1 MANNRIRVT
10 FSTTAGDLED
20 DFPVNQPLHALKREV
35 MARLKLDP
43 SQADQFVVTLAGNP
57 LDEGKS
63 LGSLGVAEKA
73 VLVIE
78 RREVVKI

>member
-1 MANNRIRVT
+1 MAGMRIHLT

-20 DFPVNQPLHALKREV
+20 DFPLNQPLHALKREV
-35 MARLKLDP
+35 MGRLKLDP
-43 SQADQFVVTLAGNP
+43 SQADQFVVTLNGNP

-63 LGSLGVAEKA
+63 LGDLGVPEKA

-78 RREVVKI
+78 RRDVVKI

>member
-1 MANNRIRVT
+1 MPNNRIEIT

-20 DFPVNQPLHALKREV
+20 EFPVNQPLEALKREV

-43 SQADQFVVTLAGNP
+43 SQAAQFVVVLNGNLLDEAKTLAELGIVA
-57 LDEGKS
+57 
-63 LGSLGVAEKA
+63 GSL
-73 VLVIE
+73 LTIE

>member
-1 MANNRIRVT
+1 MNKVHLV

-35 MARLKLDP
+35 MGRLQLDP
-43 SQADQFVVTLAGNP
+43 SQAEQFIITLEGNP
-57 LDEGKS
+57 LDETKTLAE
-63 LGSLGVAEKA
+63 LGIQDNS
-73 VLVIE
+73 VLLIE